1 MTKYK
6 YWKWT
11 NKKDGSM
18 VGKSHRKIEQKVAAV
33 ADIIEKKELP
43 LVTKLDCIH
52 AEPSDKR
59 QICNE
64 RMSSRYMVIQTPV
77 NPFLKNS
84 NYIHDLTIQD
94 AHLRPKDSNITEEVK
109 V

>member
-1 MTKYK
+1 MTEYK

-11 NKKDGSM
+11 NTKDGGT
-18 VGKSHRKIEQKVAAV
+18 VEKSNRRIEHKEHVV
-33 ADIIEKKELP
+33 VETTEKKELP
-43 LVTKLDCIH
+43 IITKLDSIH

-84 NYIHDLTIQD
+84 DYIHDLAIQD
-94 AHLRPKDSNITEEVK
+94 THLRPQDSNITKEG
-109 V
+109 

>member
-1 MTKYK
+1 MTEYK

-11 NKKDGSM
+11 NKKDGGT
-18 VGKSHRKIEQKVAAV
+18 VEKSNRKIEQKELV
-33 ADIIEKKELP
+33 DSERTEKKELP
-43 LVTKLDCIH
+43 TITKLDSIH

-84 NYIHDLTIQD
+84 DYIHDLTIQD
-94 AHLRPKDSNITEEVK
+94 THLRPKDSNITKEG
-109 V
+109 

>member
-1 MTKYK
+1 MTEYK

-11 NKKDGSM
+11 NTKDGGT
-18 VGKSHRKIEQKVAAV
+18 VEKSNRRIEHKEQVV
-33 ADIIEKKELP
+33 VETTEKKELP
-43 LVTKLDCIH
+43 MITKLDSIH

-94 AHLRPKDSNITEEVK
+94 AHLRPQDSNITKEE
-109 V
+109 